1 MKDVVQTFED
11 YYMKMDYPNALL
23 MLEKKQSSMDAG
35 LWHYNMGSVL
45 AKMNNFPLARFH
57 FTLAESHG
65 LHSKE
70 LIQNQS
76 FVEEKLD
83 IGRLEQPLNSSDY
96 LIKAS
101 LTAADGPLLTLGFL
115 FLVVGL
121 WFLKKSPTIKSAL
134 AFVAAVAAPLMFDLW
149 IDSWPR
155 KIVTMPK
162 VIYDGPSA
170 LFGTKGEL
178 PLGLMVITNTKEEWE
193 KIIYPSR
200 FSGWIKSDGL
210 KSLERK

>member
-1 MKDVVQTFED
+1 MKDVVQTFEE

-23 MLEKKQSSMDAG
+23 MLEKKQNDMDAG

-45 AKMNNFPLARFH
+45 AKMNDFPLSRFH
-57 FTLAESHG
+57 LIMAESNG

-70 LIQNQS
+70 LIQNKLY
-76 FVEEKLD
+76 VEDKLD
-83 IGRLEQPLNSSDY
+83 ISRLEQPLDSYDY
-96 LIKAS
+96 LIKS
-101 LTAADGPLLTLGFL
+101 GLTAADGPLLSVGFL
-115 FLVVGL
+115 FLVIGL
-121 WFLKKSPTIKSAL
+121 WLLKKSPTVKSAL
-134 AFVAAVAAPLMFDLW
+134 AFVIVVAAPLMLDLW

-155 KIVTMPK
+155 KIVAAPK

-170 LFGTKGEL
+170 LFGTRGEL
-178 PLGLMVITNTKEEWE
+178 PVGLMVITNTKDEWE

-210 KSLERK
+210 KRLELK

>member
-1 MKDVVQTFED
+1 VKDVVQTFEE

-23 MLEKKQSSMDAG
+23 MLEKKQNDMDAG

-45 AKMNNFPLARFH
+45 AKMNDFPLSRFH
-57 FTLAESHG
+57 LIMAESNG

-70 LIQNQS
+70 LIQNKLY
-76 FVEEKLD
+76 VEDKLD
-83 IGRLEQPLNSSDY
+83 ISRLEQPLDSYDY
-96 LIKAS
+96 LIKS
-101 LTAADGPLLTLGFL
+101 GLTAADGPLLSVGFL
-115 FLVVGL
+115 FLVIGL
-121 WFLKKSPTIKSAL
+121 WLLKKSPTVKSAL
-134 AFVAAVAAPLMFDLW
+134 AFVIVVAAPLMLDLW

-155 KIVTMPK
+155 KIVAAPK

-170 LFGTKGEL
+170 LFGTRGEL
-178 PLGLMVITNTKEEWE
+178 PVGLMVITNTKDEWE

-210 KSLERK
+210 KRLELK

>member
-1 MKDVVQTFED
+1 VKDVVQTFEY

-23 MLEKKQSSMDAG
+23 MLEKKQNDMDAG

-45 AKMNNFPLARFH
+45 AKMNNLPLARFH
-57 FTLAESHG
+57 LTMAESNG

-70 LIQNQS
+70 LIQNQLY
-76 FVEEKLD
+76 VEEKLD
-83 IGRLEQPLNSSDY
+83 VSRLEQPLDSPDY
-96 LIKAS
+96 IIKAG
-101 LTAADGPLLTLGFL
+101 LTAADGPLLSLGFL
-115 FLVVGL
+115 FLVIGL
-121 WFLKKSPTIKSAL
+121 WLLKKSPTIKSAL
-134 AFVAAVAAPLMFDLW
+134 AFIIAVATPLMIDLW
-149 IDSWPR
+149 IESWPR
-155 KIVTMPK
+155 KIVLMPK

-178 PLGLMVITNTKEEWE
+178 PLGLMVITNTKDEWE

-210 KSLERK
+210 KSLELK